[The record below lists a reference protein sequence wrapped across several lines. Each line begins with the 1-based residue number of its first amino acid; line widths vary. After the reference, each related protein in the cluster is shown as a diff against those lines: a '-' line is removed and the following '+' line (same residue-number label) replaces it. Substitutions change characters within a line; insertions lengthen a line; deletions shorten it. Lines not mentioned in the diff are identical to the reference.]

1 MVQRITESLPTRD
14 ELVELYGSVGW
25 TAYTR
30 DPVALHNAISNS
42 TYVAVMRDGDEL
54 IGIVRGLS
62 DDVSVFYLQDIIVHP
77 DFQGQGH
84 GRELLEH
91 IVERFAH
98 VRQKVLITD
107 DEERQ
112 HRLYR
117 SVGYEDVTEIEKLHA
132 FVRFEN
138 QAPLDPR

>member
-1 MVQRITESLPTRD
+1 MTPIVTDSIPSRED
-14 ELVELYGSVGW
+14 LVELYDSVGW

-30 DPVALHNAISNS
+30 DPEGLERAIANS
-42 TYVAVMRDGDEL
+42 TYVATLRIDRRL
-54 IGIVRGLS
+54 IGLVRGLS

-84 GRELLEH
+84 GTELLAH

-98 VRQKVLITD
+98 VRQKLLMTD
-107 DEERQ
+107 DEPRQ

-117 SVGYEDVTEIEKLHA
+117 SAGYSDITETETLHV
-132 FVRFEN
+132 FVRLTE
-138 QAPLDPR
+138 

>member
-1 MVQRITESLPTRD
+1 MMGIVAREVPSRA
-14 ELVELYGSVGW
+14 ELVELYGAVGW
-25 TAYTR
+25 SAYTD
-30 DPVALHNAISNS
+30 DPEGLETAVTNS
-42 TYVAVMRDGDEL
+42 TYVATLREGDRL
-54 IGIVRGLS
+54 VGIVRGLS
-62 DDVSVFYLQDIIVHP
+62 DDVSVFFLQDIIVHP

-91 IVERFAH
+91 IVETFAH

-117 SVGYEDVTEIEKLHA
+117 SVGYEDVTEVEKLCA
-132 FVRFEN
+132 FVRFD
-138 QAPLDPR
+138 AT